1 MPWSEVTVV
10 NQRTRFVADAERDV
24 FAFSELC
31 GRYGVSRPTGYLW
44 LARYASE
51 GPRGLYDRSHRPHT
65 CPHATAAA
73 VWAEVREARQR
84 HPTWGPKKL
93 LWQLAKRRDERSLP
107 APSTVAVWLK
117 REGLVRPRRRSVQRP
132 HPGRPLAQ
140 ATAPNVIWTLDFKGH
155 FRTLDGRYCYPLTV
169 VDAYSRYLLGC
180 RALIRPTGPLTR
192 PALERLFREYGVPE
206 RIRTD
211 NGAPFAG
218 MALARLSTLA
228 VWWIKLGIVPELIE
242 PGHPEQNPRHERM
255 HRTLK
260 AETTRPPAATC
271 GAQQTRFTRW
281 RTLYNEER
289 PHEALE
295 QRPPA
300 TVYRPSPHPFPSRL
314 LTPEYP
320 GHFEVRRVS
329 RNGGIR
335 WHRHRVPVS
344 HTLLE
349 EYIGFEAIDD
359 GLWDV
364 YFHHC
369 RLGRFDERRGRI
381 IDDRGRLFRH
391 HPHAYTHHERV

>member
-1 MPWSEVTVV
+1 MPSV
-10 NQRTRFVADAERDV
+10 
-24 FAFSELC
+24 
-31 GRYGVSRPTGYLW
+31 GYL
-44 LARYASE
+44 
-51 GPRGLYDRSHRPHT
+51 
-65 CPHATAAA
+65 
-73 VWAEVREARQR
+73 
-84 HPTWGPKKL
+84 
-93 LWQLAKRRDERSLP
+93 
-107 APSTVAVWLK
+107 
-117 REGLVRPRRRSVQRP
+117 
-132 HPGRPLAQ
+132 
-140 ATAPNVIWTLDFKGH
+140 I
-155 FRTLDGRYCYPLTV
+155 
-169 VDAYSRYLLGC
+169 GC
-180 RALIRPTGPLTR
+180 RALVRPTGALTR
-192 PALERLFREYGVPE
+192 PALEHLLRAYGLPA

-228 VWWIKLGIVPELIE
+228 VWWIKLGILPELIE
-242 PGHPEQNPRHERM
+242 PGHPEQNPRHERL

-281 RTLYNEER
+281 RQFYNEQR
-289 PHEALE
+289 PHEALR

-300 TVYRPSPHPFPSRL
+300 SVYRQSPRPFPTRL
-314 LTPEYP
+314 RTPEYP

-335 WHRHRVPVS
+335 WHHHRVPVS

-369 RLGRFDERRGRI
+369 RLGRFDERQGRI

-391 HPHAYTHHERV
+391 HPHQRV

>member
-1 MPWSEVTVV
+1 M
-10 NQRTRFVADAERDV
+10 
-24 FAFSELC
+24 
-31 GRYGVSRPTGYLW
+31 
-44 LARYASE
+44 
-51 GPRGLYDRSHRPHT
+51 
-65 CPHATAAA
+65 
-73 VWAEVREARQR
+73 
-84 HPTWGPKKL
+84 
-93 LWQLAKRRDERSLP
+93 
-107 APSTVAVWLK
+107 
-117 REGLVRPRRRSVQRP
+117 QRP
-132 HPGRPLAQ
+132 HPGRPLAE

-155 FRTLDGRYCYPLTV
+155 FRTQDGRYCYPLTV
-169 VDAYSRYLLGC
+169 VDAFSRYLIGC
-180 RALIRPTGPLTR
+180 RALVRPTGALTR
-192 PALERLFREYGVPE
+192 PVLEHLLREYGLPA

-228 VWWIKLGIVPELIE
+228 VWWIKLGILPELIE
-242 PGHPEQNPRHERM
+242 PGHPEQNPRHERL

-271 GAQQTRFTRW
+271 GAQQARFTRW
-281 RTLYNEER
+281 RQFYNEQR
-289 PHEALE
+289 PHEALR

-300 TVYRPSPHPFPSRL
+300 SVYWPSPRPFPTRL
-314 LTPEYP
+314 RTPEYP

-335 WHRHRVPVS
+335 WHHHRVPVS

-369 RLGRFDERRGRI
+369 RLGRFDERQGRI

-391 HPHAYTHHERV
+391 HPQRV